1 MGILNFSQMGD
12 FDFSKI
18 FYLGWFMI
26 KDIEY
31 IIQLVCIEFNPTFN
45 EETLDIQR
53 RLKRIG

>member
-1 MGILNFSQMGD
+1 
-12 FDFSKI
+12 
-18 FYLGWFMI
+18 MI

-45 EETLDIQR
+45 EETLDIQK